1 MLICI
6 TTGNDAEMHEHV
18 HIKLISLGLT
28 TESKSLLTLFLLVW

>member
-6 TTGNDAEMHEHV
+6 TGNDAEMREHV